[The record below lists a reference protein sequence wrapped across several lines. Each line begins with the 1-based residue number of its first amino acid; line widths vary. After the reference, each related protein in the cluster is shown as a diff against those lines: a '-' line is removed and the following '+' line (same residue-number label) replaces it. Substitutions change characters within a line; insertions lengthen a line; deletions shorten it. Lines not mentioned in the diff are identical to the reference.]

1 MCLAYFFSHFLHI
14 CLKKNNHKYIYNVV
28 DDPYCIFYIFF
39 LLLCFPGQNGK
50 YLHFHDDGF
59 SADAEL
65 PVPYFLELRDPTRIC
80 IKTAQ
85 GITVG

>member
-1 MCLAYFFSHFLHI
+1 M
-14 CLKKNNHKYIYNVV
+14 
-28 DDPYCIFYIFF
+28 
-39 LLLCFPGQNGK
+39 FPGQNGK

-85 GITVG
+85 GTQWAKKSKKV